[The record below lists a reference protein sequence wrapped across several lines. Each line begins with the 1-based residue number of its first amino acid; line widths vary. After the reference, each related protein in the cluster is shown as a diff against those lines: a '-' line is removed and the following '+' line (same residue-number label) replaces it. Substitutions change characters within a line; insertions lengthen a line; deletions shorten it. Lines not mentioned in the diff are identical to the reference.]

1 MIHSTFS
8 TRYPV
13 QPPATKE
20 NNLNILQ
27 FGAVGD
33 GKFMNTAALQKAI
46 DTCSGKGGGKVT
58 VPAGNFLTGTFHLKS
73 NVHLYLEE
81 GAVILGSPYKKDYPQ
96 VMSDDPSFRASALQ
110 TLVHADNQKNIMIS
124 GKGTINGNA
133 QIDSTGEFQDT
144 GNNHNRPPLF
154 VFERCSEVTVKEIT
168 FRQSLMWT
176 VIFHHCD
183 HVWVDGIKITEN
195 YFYNADGVDITD
207 CVDFLIE
214 NCDINTDD
222 DGICL
227 KSGHERGCQRVVA
240 RNNKIRSLCNAI
252 KMGTGSAGGFRDILI
267 ENNEVWETVISGI
280 ALQIVDGGVMDN
292 VVVRNIAMNGVGT
305 PINIRLGNRDRGYA
319 GQKAVQT
326 GIIRNVHISN
336 ITATVNK
343 AKKFNKAEEA
353 HHPYPPH
360 TSSICGIPGHLIEKV
375 IIENVKITING
386 GFPIATAADSLL
398 EVPEKSNKYPE
409 NRMFGTLPAYGLYVR
424 HAKEIELKNI
434 SVAINQDDARPA
446 FLLDDVHNAKCSG
459 LSGTSPQHTS
469 LLSVKPGCTNVRIG

>member
-1 MIHSTFS
+1 MINTNFFS
-8 TRYPV
+8 RYPV
-13 QPPATKE
+13 APPTIEE

-27 FGAVGD
+27 FGAIGD
-33 GKFMNTAALQKAI
+33 GKFLNTTALQKAI
-46 DTCSGKGGGKVT
+46 DTCSRKGGGKLT

-73 NVHLYLEE
+73 NVHLHLEE
-81 GAVILGSPYKKDYPQ
+81 GAVILGSPYKKDYPELF
-96 VMSDDPSFRASALQ
+96 SDDRKYRSSALQ
-110 TLVHADNQKNIMIS
+110 TLVHAENQKNIMIS

-133 QIDSTGEFQDT
+133 QVDSTGEFQDT

-176 VIFHHCD
+176 AIFQHCD

-195 YFYNADGVDITD
+195 YYYNADGVDITD

-227 KSGHERGCQRVVA
+227 KSGYERGCQRVVA
-240 RNNKIRSLCNAI
+240 RNNKVRSLCNAF

-267 ENNEVWETVISGI
+267 ENNEVWETVISGV

-292 VVVRNIAMNGVGT
+292 VVVRNIVMNGVGT
-305 PINIRLGNRDRGYA
+305 PISIRLGNRDRGYG

-326 GIIRNVHISN
+326 GILRNVHISN

-343 AKKFNKAEEA
+343 AKKLNKAEEA
-353 HHPYPPH
+353 HHPYLPH
-360 TSSICGIPGHLIEKV
+360 TSSICGIPGHLIENV
-375 IIENVKITING
+375 TIENVKITING
-386 GFPIATAADSLL
+386 GFPIATAEDSIL

-409 NRMFGTLPAYGLYVR
+409 NRMFGTLPAYGFYVR
-424 HAKEIELKNI
+424 HASNVQLKNI
-434 SVAINQDDARPA
+434 DVTITQDDGRPA
-446 FLLDDVHNAKCSG
+446 FVLDDVHNSRLSG
-459 LSGTSPQHTS
+459 LTGTSPKPTS
-469 LLSVKPGCTNVRIG
+469 LLAVKSGCSNVRIG